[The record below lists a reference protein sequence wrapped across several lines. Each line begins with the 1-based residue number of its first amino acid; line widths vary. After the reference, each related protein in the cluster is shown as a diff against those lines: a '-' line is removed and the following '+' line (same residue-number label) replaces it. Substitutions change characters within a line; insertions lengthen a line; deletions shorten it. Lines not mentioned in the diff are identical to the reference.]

1 MFCDLTYVIGT
12 VGLLPEWED
21 APEIVPGTW
30 QDCTG
35 WQRDDPP
42 VWVSIPE

>member
-1 MFCDLTYVIGT
+1 MIGPVWP

-21 APEIVPGTW
+21 APENVTGPG

-35 WQRDDPP
+35 WPRDESPFR
-42 VWVSIPE
+42 VSV